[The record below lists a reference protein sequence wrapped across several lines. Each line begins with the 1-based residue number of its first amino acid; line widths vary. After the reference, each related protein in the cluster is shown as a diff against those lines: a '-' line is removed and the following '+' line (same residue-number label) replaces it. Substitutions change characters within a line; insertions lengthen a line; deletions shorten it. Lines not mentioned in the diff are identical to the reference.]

1 MKKWITFFSQSGS
14 EICNIAKKL
23 KRVPDLII
31 TNRESLE
38 HPKSVHAQIY
48 HHIDKLVFLPKSPT
62 VAEYNTAI
70 KLLDVPTEDIL
81 ITLHGYLRILPA
93 AVCKKYEIIN
103 GHPGLINV
111 YPELKGKDP
120 QDRAVGYPLIG
131 SVLHRV
137 TEVVD
142 DGEIIASSSCDNY
155 YNNAYTISLK
165 LKSLSHKLW
174 IDFLSDKFKL

>member
-14 EICNIAKKL
+14 EICNISKKL
-23 KRVPDLII
+23 KRTPDLII
-31 TNRESLE
+31 TNRESLV
-38 HPKSVHAQIY
+38 HPKSVHAQIFNN
-48 HHIDKLVFLPKSPT
+48 IEKLVFLPKSPT
-62 VAEYNTAI
+62 ATEYETAI
-70 KLLDVPTEDIL
+70 KLLGVPASDIL

-93 AVCKKYEIIN
+93 SICKKYEIIN

-120 QDRAVGYPLIG
+120 QDRAVNYPVIG

-142 DGEIIASSSCDNY
+142 DGEIISSASCDNY

-174 IDFLSDKFKL
+174 VDFLAEQFSL